1 MLDRSIVL
9 SEAGLDIS
17 HPIEK
22 SDIGGFLLIVDLDGH
37 PIEVEGLLPLF
48 PQFVVTGLLF
58 KFFDFHGLRT
68 GNGFAQT
75 RTRPNLSSGARE
87 EAGETKNAQTL
98 GPRMDV
104 RSSSINPSAAR

>member
-68 GNGFAQT
+68 GNGVCSNSNPT
-75 RTRPNLSSGARE
+75 EPLEWSPRRGGRNEERPDPW
-87 EAGETKNAQTL
+87 TKDGRPLKFN
-98 GPRMDV
+98 
-104 RSSSINPSAAR
+104 